1 MDQDLDTM
9 TRAQLLAEVKK
20 LRAAIREH
28 RDSWGHD
35 LCWYHPGLWGC
46 LPEQTDPVPDVP
58 TWPQFMQGCVTF
70 RRSLDVQL
78 AQAARVDIS
87 FEAQQQQGSMNTSD
101 PVGGTSEQLK

>member
-1 MDQDLDTM
+1 
-9 TRAQLLAEVKK
+9 
-20 LRAAIREH
+20 
-28 RDSWGHD
+28 
-35 LCWYHPGLWGC
+35 
-46 LPEQTDPVPDVP
+46 
-58 TWPQFMQGCVTF
+58 MQGCVTF